1 MFSKPI
7 FFSLMI
13 LMFVSCQ
20 NGEKGNRLKKE
31 ESKVLTLPS
40 ENKVFNDTLVLSK
53 QHHPDAVFCDLDGD
67 NLSDTVKIVRN
78 TKNSK
83 YGLKISFGN
92 KKVTNLGAGE
102 EFLGQGFDDLSWIGV
117 FEKAPKGSVYWNTI
131 DDGEITADIVLDEKN
146 KIKLA
151 NDGIFIHQAESC
163 GGGVIYLK
171 NGKFQWIQQE

>member
-1 MFSKPI
+1 M

-67 NLSDTVKIVRN
+67 
-78 TKNSK
+78 
-83 YGLKISFGN
+83 
-92 KKVTNLGAGE
+92 
-102 EFLGQGFDDLSWIGV
+102 
-117 FEKAPKGSVYWNTI
+117 
-131 DDGEITADIVLDEKN
+131 
-146 KIKLA
+146 
-151 NDGIFIHQAESC
+151 FIHQAESC